1 MPHYVGAIALVRRDA
16 ARSSSDGAGNP
27 DADDPALR
35 NEWLSVWNPAQGV
48 LRLPQAEKL
57 EGESYRD
64 ALVREVGWAAG
75 LDAAKDYLLSHAP
88 RAHLQFA
95 DQCEGPTE
103 GDITILQFYVCELFR
118 RGREKLRALEEQGND
133 AITWLTAADLEAGE
147 ANGKPIASRQL
158 ALMKRAD
165 LIPPREG

>member
-16 ARSSSDGAGNP
+16 AEPGDPEVA
-27 DADDPALR
+27 DPAGR
-35 NEWLSVWNPAQGV
+35 SEWLSVWNPAKGT
-48 LRLPQAEKL
+48 LTLPEAEKL

-75 LDAAKDYLLSHAP
+75 LDAGKDYLLSHAP
-88 RAHLQFA
+88 RAHIQFA
-95 DQCEGPTE
+95 DQCPGPTE
-103 GDITILQFYVCELFR
+103 GDITILEFYVCELFR
-118 RGREKLRALEEQGND
+118 RGRAKLAEN
-133 AITWLTAADLEAGE
+133 AAVTWLTAGDLEAGE
-147 ANGKPIASRQL
+147 ADGKPIASRQL

>member
-16 ARSSSDGAGNP
+16 AEPGDRDVA
-27 DADDPALR
+27 DPALR
-35 NEWLSVWNPAQGV
+35 SEWLSVWNSAQGV
-48 LRLPQAEKL
+48 LTLPQAEKL

-64 ALVREVGWAAG
+64 ALVREVAWAAG
-75 LDAAKDYLLSHAP
+75 LDGGKDYLVSHAP

-103 GDITILQFYVCELFR
+103 GDITIVQFYLCELFR
-118 RGREKLRALEEQGND
+118 RGRAKLEERLASEPG
-133 AITWLTAADLEAGE
+133 AVRWLTAGDLEAGE
-147 ANGKPIASRQL
+147 ADGKPIASAQL

>member
-16 ARSSSDGAGNP
+16 QEPSDREV
-27 DADDPALR
+27 DDPAPR
-35 NEWLSVWNPAQGV
+35 SEWLSVWNPAQGV

-75 LDAAKDYLLSHAP
+75 LDGGKDYLLSHAP
-88 RAHLQFA
+88 RAHVQYA
-95 DQCEGPTE
+95 DQCEGPTQ
-103 GDITILQFYVCELFR
+103 GDVTIVQFYLCELFR
-118 RGREKLRALEEQGND
+118 HGRAKLRVLEEQGNG
-133 AITWLTAADLEAGE
+133 AVRWLTAGDLEAGE
-147 ANGKPIASRQL
+147 ADGKPIASAQL